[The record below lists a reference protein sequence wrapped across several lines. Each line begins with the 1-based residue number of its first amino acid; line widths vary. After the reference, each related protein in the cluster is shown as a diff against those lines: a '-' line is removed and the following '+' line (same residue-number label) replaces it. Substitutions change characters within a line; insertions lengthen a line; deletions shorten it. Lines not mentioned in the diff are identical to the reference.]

1 LTAPLRV
8 AVLTISD
15 SVARDE
21 RMDLSGPAVVQ
32 RCRELGWEVTSSL
45 KCSDDPGQVRSHL
58 RQLADS
64 RRVDL
69 ILTTGG
75 TGLGPRDNTP
85 EATLDIAEKVIPGLA
100 EEMRRKGAEQTPN
113 AILSRGVA
121 VIRNVSLI
129 LNLPGSPKGAVES
142 LDTLAQL
149 LPHALQVLHGARHD

>member
-1 LTAPLRV
+1 MRV

-21 RMDLSGPAVVQ
+21 RVDLSGPAVIQ

-85 EATLDIAEKVIPGLA
+85 EATLDIAEKVIPGLS
-100 EEMRRKGAEQTPN
+100 EEMRRKGAAQTPT
-113 AILSRGVA
+113 AVLSRGVA
-121 VIRNVSLI
+121 VVRHFSLI

-149 LPHALQVLHGARHD
+149 LPHAIQVLHGARHD

>member
-1 LTAPLRV
+1 MRI

-15 SVARDE
+15 TVARGE
-21 RMDLSGPAVVQ
+21 RIDLSGPAVVQ
-32 RCRELGWEVTSSL
+32 RCRDLGWEVTSSL

-85 EATLDIAEKVIPGLA
+85 EATLEVAEKIIPGLA
-100 EEMRRKGAEQTPN
+100 EEMRRKGAEQTPT
-113 AILSRGVA
+113 AVLSRGVA
-121 VIRNVSLI
+121 VVRDRSLI

-142 LDTLAQL
+142 LDALAQL
-149 LPHALQVLHGARHD
+149 LPHALHVLHGARHD

>member
-1 LTAPLRV
+1 MRV

-15 SVARDE
+15 SVAREE
-21 RMDLSGPAVVQ
+21 RIDLSGPAVIQ

-85 EATLDIAEKVIPGLA
+85 EATLDVAEKIIPGLA
-100 EEMRRKGAEQTPN
+100 EEMRRKGAEQTPT

-121 VIRNVSLI
+121 VVRDLSLI

-142 LDTLAQL
+142 LDVLAQL
-149 LPHALQVLHGARHD
+149 LPHALHVLHGARHD

>member
-1 LTAPLRV
+1 MRV

-21 RMDLSGPAVVQ
+21 RIDLSGPAVVQ

-85 EATLDIAEKVIPGLA
+85 EATLDVAEKVIPGLA

-113 AILSRGVA
+113 AVLSRGVA
-121 VIRNVSLI
+121 VVRNVSLI

-149 LPHALQVLHGARHD
+149 LPHAIQVLHGARHD

>member
-1 LTAPLRV
+1 MRV

-15 SVARDE
+15 SVAREE
-21 RMDLSGPAVVQ
+21 RIDLSGPAVIQ

-85 EATLDIAEKVIPGLA
+85 EATLDVAEKIIPGLA
-100 EEMRRKGAEQTPN
+100 EEMRRKGAEQTPT

-121 VIRNVSLI
+121 VVRDLSLI

-142 LDTLAQL
+142 LDALAQL
-149 LPHALQVLHGARHD
+149 LPHALHVLHGARHD

>member
-1 LTAPLRV
+1 MRV

-15 SVARDE
+15 TVARDE
-21 RMDLSGPAVVQ
+21 RIDLSGPAVIQ

-85 EATLDIAEKVIPGLA
+85 EATLDVAEKVIPGLA
-100 EEMRRKGAEQTPN
+100 EEMRRRGAEQTPN
-113 AILSRGVA
+113 AVLSRGVA
-121 VIRNVSLI
+121 VVRNVSLI

-149 LPHALQVLHGARHD
+149 LPHAIQVLHGARHD

>member
-1 LTAPLRV
+1 MRV

-15 SVARDE
+15 TVARDE
-21 RMDLSGPAVVQ
+21 RVDLSGPAVIQ

-85 EATLDIAEKVIPGLA
+85 EATLDVAEKIIPGLA
-100 EEMRRKGAEQTPN
+100 EEMRRKGAEQTPT
-113 AILSRGVA
+113 AVLSRGVA
-121 VIRNVSLI
+121 VVRNLSLI

-149 LPHALQVLHGARHD
+149 LPHAIHVLHGARHD

>member
-1 LTAPLRV
+1 MRV

-15 SVARDE
+15 TVARDE
-21 RMDLSGPAVVQ
+21 RVDLSGPAVIQ

-85 EATLDIAEKVIPGLA
+85 EATLDVAEKVIPGLA
-100 EEMRRKGAEQTPN
+100 EEMRRKGAEQTPT
-113 AILSRGVA
+113 AVLSRGVA
-121 VIRNVSLI
+121 VVRNLSLI

-149 LPHALQVLHGARHD
+149 LPHAIHVLHGARHD